1 MNWPFGITVEPAKL
15 KQAKPKDYAVRF
27 VFGGAITLLTGLI
40 AHYFGPLV
48 GGLFLAFPA
57 ILPAS
62 VTFLQQHEDHHQAG
76 IDALGAAVG
85 AVGLLAFALLIWLL
99 APRLPAWL
107 VIALAAVLWLVAS
120 TLLWIVSKRVQGDQM
135 GVSP

>member
-1 MNWPFGITVEPAKL
+1 MKAPLGITVEPGKL
-15 KQAKPKDYAVRF
+15 KHGKPKEYAVRF

-62 VTFLQQHEDHHQAG
+62 VTLLQRHKDHHQAG

-85 AVGLLAFALLIWLL
+85 AVGLLAFALVIWLL
-99 APRLPAWL
+99 APHLPAWL
-107 VIALAAVLWLVAS
+107 VIALAALLWLVAS
-120 TLLWIVSKRVQGDQM
+120 TLLWLVTKRIQG
-135 GVSP
+135 GRKGTSR

>member
-1 MNWPFGITVEPAKL
+1 MTGPFGITVEPAKL
-15 KQAKPKDYAVRF
+15 KQAKPKEYGVRF
-27 VFGGAITLLTGLI
+27 AFGGAITLITGLI

-62 VTFLQQHEDHHQAG
+62 VTLLQQHEDHHKAG
-76 IDALGAAVG
+76 IDALGAALG

-99 APRLPAWL
+99 AERLPAWL
-107 VIALAAVLWLVAS
+107 VIALAAALWFVAS
-120 TLLWIVSKRVQGDQM
+120 TLLWVVSRHLRGDDA
-135 GVSP
+135 GA

>member
-1 MNWPFGITVEPAKL
+1 MTGPFGITVEPAKL
-15 KQAKPKDYAVRF
+15 KQAKPKEYAVRF
-27 VFGGAITLLTGLI
+27 AFGGAITLITGLI

-62 VTFLQQHEDHHQAG
+62 VTLLQQHEDHHKAG
-76 IDALGAAVG
+76 IDALGAALG

-99 APRLPAWL
+99 AERLPAWL
-107 VIALAAVLWLVAS
+107 VIALAAALWFVAS
-120 TLLWIVSKRVQGDQM
+120 TLLWVVSRHLRGDDA
-135 GVSP
+135 GA

>member
-1 MNWPFGITVEPAKL
+1 MNGPFGIAMEPAKL
-15 KQAKPKDYAVRF
+15 KQAKPKEYAVRF
-27 VFGGAITLLTGLI
+27 AFGGAITLLTGLI

-62 VTFLQQHEDHHQAG
+62 VTLLQQHEDHHQAG
-76 IDALGAAVG
+76 VDALGAALG

-99 APRLPAWL
+99 AEHLPAWL
-107 VIALAAVLWLVAS
+107 VIALAAALWFVAS
-120 TLLWIVSKRVQGDQM
+120 TLLWVVSKRLHRDHQGS
-135 GVSP
+135 SP